1 LGLAFYER
9 LNIHPD
15 RPMQCP
21 LVVCCLLAE
30 WPDTSFQG
38 RLLNEITNAGEN
50 EMATQRSVLAD
61 FRRADAEGI
70 GARFFRADL
79 HFHTPASSDARGAN
93 RYGFNPYKLTYPTK
107 QQQQADPLAV
117 HNFQQGIL
125 DDARALAT
133 SMVQRFLEES
143 LSIVAIT
150 DHNGIGT
157 IWSDVQSRSFMDLRA
172 PTWYELV
179 DEAARAHNEL
189 VGRDELTILPGV
201 EISTTG
207 VHILAIFRPQHPLR
221 KVHFVICD
229 LLDELG
235 LGIDDWGKSPKVGKA
250 SVVETIELITK
261 KGGIPIPA
269 HIDGKT
275 QAVLKLYSLTGGAMK
290 NVLTNPLLGAVE
302 IVEPHKFTTYDKKLK
317 QTPKDWLSRLRD
329 KTDLPS
335 LAYFQGSDAHDLPAI
350 GKRFTALKMTAPSFS
365 GLRTAI
371 GMPSSRVRISDQHE
385 SLADGH
391 YLHSLRVDN
400 EFFGKRTFRFNR
412 NLNCVIG
419 RKGSGKSYAFHLMR
433 AAAYPSTEL
442 KDGKVTLFVEQRL
455 GGVSTYFAFSRAASQ
470 GTHQIRKLD
479 PRNSTATLLD
489 PQAPETRALWRPR
502 SYEEDRVEL
511 LITDRAQLRTFLVD
525 HFGPP
530 SQANV
535 EEFNRRFLI
544 PRFLGE
550 DDPLLQLELVA
561 GAYELSVN
569 TSWRR
574 RKDPSFEG
582 FFSQAHSLRRVV
594 LFCMVI
600 IMEEFGPAVIDA
612 PEAHFDNQDILR
624 YLLPIIR
631 MYKDTR
637 QIVLFS
643 TNPVLAVN
651 TDPDNYLLLE
661 TKGTRFR
668 RILSGFAIDDDKRRP
683 RLLEVIEGGMA
694 SFRKRA
700 ASYQAPDL

>member
-1 LGLAFYER
+1 
-9 LNIHPD
+9 
-15 RPMQCP
+15 MQCP

-189 VGRDELTILPGV
+189 VG
-201 EISTTG
+201 
-207 VHILAIFRPQHPLR
+207 
-221 KVHFVICD
+221 
-229 LLDELG
+229 
-235 LGIDDWGKSPKVGKA
+235 
-250 SVVETIELITK
+250 
-261 KGGIPIPA
+261 
-269 HIDGKT
+269 
-275 QAVLKLYSLTGGAMK
+275 
-290 NVLTNPLLGAVE
+290 
-302 IVEPHKFTTYDKKLK
+302 
-317 QTPKDWLSRLRD
+317 
-329 KTDLPS
+329 
-335 LAYFQGSDAHDLPAI
+335 
-350 GKRFTALKMTAPSFS
+350 
-365 GLRTAI
+365 
-371 GMPSSRVRISDQHE
+371 
-385 SLADGH
+385 
-391 YLHSLRVDN
+391 
-400 EFFGKRTFRFNR
+400 
-412 NLNCVIG
+412 
-419 RKGSGKSYAFHLMR
+419 
-433 AAAYPSTEL
+433 
-442 KDGKVTLFVEQRL
+442 
-455 GGVSTYFAFSRAASQ
+455 
-470 GTHQIRKLD
+470 
-479 PRNSTATLLD
+479 
-489 PQAPETRALWRPR
+489 
-502 SYEEDRVEL
+502 
-511 LITDRAQLRTFLVD
+511 
-525 HFGPP
+525 
-530 SQANV
+530 
-535 EEFNRRFLI
+535 
-544 PRFLGE
+544 
-550 DDPLLQLELVA
+550 
-561 GAYELSVN
+561 
-569 TSWRR
+569 
-574 RKDPSFEG
+574 